1 MPTPPPASTPMT
13 KSPTAGS
20 AGSSALAAD
29 PATGLTEAE
38 AARRL
43 AAEGPN
49 EVAARQPVRLP
60 SRILAQ
66 LRDPLIMVLL
76 GAVVLTLAIGDHP
89 DAIVI
94 ALVVVVNTTV
104 GVVQEIRAD
113 NAVAALSALS
123 APHAQVRRDGAVRD
137 LPAAEVVPG
146 DVLLLAEGDIVAAD
160 AALAEASALLLDES
174 MLTGESV
181 AVDKTT
187 GDTLSAGT
195 VVVRGRGVATVT
207 ATGAA
212 SALGRI
218 AALLDDRRD
227 PTPLQ
232 RRLAALGRVLAV
244 VTLAL
249 CVLVFAL
256 GLIRGLPLGTMAV
269 TAISLAVA
277 AVPESLPAVVTLALA
292 LGARRMVARHA
303 LVRRLP
309 AVETLGSVS
318 VLATDKTGTLTEG
331 RMVVQ
336 HVWTP
341 RGSLELEFTGVG
353 YEPEG
358 DALVDGRAAEPDE
371 LRPVRELLTAAALC
385 NDATLH
391 PPDGEGPDAR
401 WTVLGD
407 PMEGALLT
415 AAAKAGCPDRAELA
429 ASRPRI
435 AEAPFDSLRR
445 RMTTLHRYLDRAP
458 DRSPA
463 PDADQHP
470 GWHPGPAPD
479 RHPDGHRD
487 PDSGRYHDPAPGRH
501 PGQHPGLDLGRHPDG
516 HLDPAPGRQRDP
528 NPDRSSGRDADWHPG
543 QDPDRHHDGHLDPA
557 PGWQR
562 DPNPDRSSGRDAAR
576 HPDPG
581 PGPGPGGPVLVCL
594 KGAPDA
600 VLDPAFLTDGP
611 GTLDLARERAARLAE
626 RGYRVLAVASGVR
639 DGVPDPVTAAESGLA
654 LLGLVALSDP
664 PKPHAAA
671 TLAACRSAGIT
682 PVLITGDHPAT
693 ARAIATRVSLLG
705 EGDGELE
712 GDGGEAGEPDGRVVT
727 GADVAAGRVADLTSV
742 RVFART
748 DPQQKLDVVEAWRDA
763 GAVTAMTGDGVNDGP
778 ALHRADIGVA
788 MGARGTEV
796 ARQAADLVLTD
807 DELSTV
813 VAAVEEGRRVYD
825 NIRRFL
831 VYGMAGGAAEILV
844 MLAGP
849 LLGLPLPLRA
859 GQILWI
865 NLLTHGLTG
874 VAMGAEP
881 ASPGT
886 MRRPPRPPDQH
897 ILGGGAW
904 QRLLLLAGVVT
915 AATLAAGLAAKALDL
930 PWQSV
935 LFLALLAAQ
944 LGVVL
949 GLRARLFTPRNP
961 FLPLSVLASA
971 LLGAAAL
978 YVPFLRS
985 VLETEPLGWT
995 GVGLAAACAP
1005 VGFLA
1010 ARLVRTAF
1018 RTGSR
1023 TASRTAPRAGDRNG
1037 TPGGTPQPSGL
1048 R

>member
-1 MPTPPPASTPMT
+1 MTAPAIA
-13 KSPTAGS
+13 SPGQAS
-20 AGSSALAAD
+20 
-29 PATGLTEAE
+29 GLTESE

-43 AAEGPN
+43 AASGPN
-49 EVAARQPVRLP
+49 EVTSERSVRLH

-66 LRDPLIMVLL
+66 LRDPLITVLL
-76 GAVVLTLAIGDHP
+76 GAVALTLAIGDHP
-89 DAIVI
+89 DAVVI
-94 ALVVVVNTTV
+94 ALVIAVNTAV
-104 GVVQEIRAD
+104 GVAQEIRAD

-123 APHAQVRRDGAVRD
+123 APHARVLRDGAVRD
-137 LPAAEVVPG
+137 LPAADVVPG
-146 DVLLLAEGDIVAAD
+146 DVLRLGEGDIVAAD
-160 AALAEASALLLDES
+160 AELAEATALLLDES

-181 AVDKTT
+181 PVDKAG
-187 GDTLSAGT
+187 GDALSAGT

-207 ATGAA
+207 ATGSG

-218 AALLDDRRD
+218 AALLDTRRE

-244 VTLAL
+244 VTLSL

-256 GLIRGLPLGTMAV
+256 GLVRGLPPGTMAV

-341 RGSLELEFTGVG
+341 RVRAELSGVG
-353 YEPEG
+353 YEPVAEV
-358 DALVDGRAAEPDE
+358 LVDGRPATEDE

-385 NDATLH
+385 NDATLR
-391 PPDGEGPDAR
+391 PPDPAPSDAR
-401 WTVLGD
+401 WTALGD
-407 PMEGALLT
+407 PMEAALLA
-415 AAAKAGCPDRAELA
+415 AAAKAGCPAQAALS

-435 AEAPFDSLRR
+435 AEVPFDSLRR
-445 RMTTLHRYLDRAP
+445 RMTTLHTTA
-458 DRSPA
+458 
-463 PDADQHP
+463 H
-470 GWHPGPAPD
+470 
-479 RHPDGHRD
+479 
-487 PDSGRYHDPAPGRH
+487 GR
-501 PGQHPGLDLGRHPDG
+501 
-516 HLDPAPGRQRDP
+516 
-528 NPDRSSGRDADWHPG
+528 
-543 QDPDRHHDGHLDPA
+543 
-557 PGWQR
+557 
-562 DPNPDRSSGRDAAR
+562 
-576 HPDPG
+576 
-581 PGPGPGGPVLVCL
+581 VLVCT
-594 KGAPDA
+594 KGAPEA
-600 VLDPAFLTDGP
+600 VLDPAVLAAGP
-611 GTLDLARERAARLAE
+611 DALAEARRQAARLAE
-626 RGYRVLAVASGVR
+626 RGYRVLAVASRVR
-639 DGVPDPVTAAESGLA
+639 DEVPDPVTAAETRLT

-671 TLAACRSAGIT
+671 TLAACRAAGIT

-693 ARAIATRVSLLG
+693 ARAVASGVALLG
-705 EGDGELE
+705 DRGESDGQ
-712 GDGGEAGEPDGRVVT
+712 VIT
-727 GADVAAGRVADLTSV
+727 GADVAAGRVADLTAV
-742 RVFART
+742 PVFART
-748 DPQQKLDVVEAWRDA
+748 DPQQKVDIVQAWRAA

-881 ASPGT
+881 AAPGT

-904 QRLLLLAGVVT
+904 QRLLLLAAVVT
-915 AATLAAGLAAKALDL
+915 TVTLGAALAARTLGL

-949 GLRARLFTPRNP
+949 GLRARLLTRQNP

-971 LLGAAAL
+971 LLAAAAL
-978 YVPFLRS
+978 YVPFLSS

-995 GVGLAAACAP
+995 GIALAAVCAP
-1005 VGFLA
+1005 GGFVA

-1018 RTGSR
+1018 RRTG
-1023 TASRTAPRAGDRNG
+1023 
-1037 TPGGTPQPSGL
+1037 
-1048 R
+1048 

>member
-1 MPTPPPASTPMT
+1 MTAS
-13 KSPTAGS
+13 A
-20 AGSSALAAD
+20 ADRALASLRD
-29 PATGLTEAE
+29 ATGLTEEE

-43 AAEGPN
+43 ADTGPN
-49 EVAARQPVRLP
+49 EVTARRPAVRLH
-60 SRILAQ
+60 SRVLAQ
-66 LRDPLIMVLL
+66 LTDPLIMVLL

-94 ALVVVVNTTV
+94 GLVVLVNTTV

-113 NAVAALSALS
+113 NAVAALSALT
-123 APHAQVRRDGAVRD
+123 APHARVRRDGVVRD
-137 LPAAEVVPG
+137 LPAAAIVPG
-146 DVLLLAEGDIVAAD
+146 DVLLVGEGDIVAAD
-160 AALAEASALLLDES
+160 AELAEASAVLVDES

-181 AVDKTT
+181 SVDKDP
-187 GDTLSAGT
+187 GAALSAGT
-195 VVVRGRGVATVT
+195 VVVRGRGVAVVE
-207 ATGAA
+207 ATGPS

-218 AALLDDRRD
+218 AALLDERRE

-232 RRLAALGRVLAV
+232 RRLAALGRVLAA

-256 GLIRGLPLGTMAV
+256 GLVRGLPLGTMAV

-292 LGARRMVARHA
+292 LGARRMAARHA

-336 HVWTP
+336 HVWSP
-341 RGSLELEFTGVG
+341 RVSAELTGVG

-358 DALVDGRAAEPDE
+358 EVLVAGRPAEADE
-371 LRPVRELLTAAALC
+371 LEPLTELLTVSALC
-385 NDATLH
+385 NDAMLR
-391 PPDGEGPDAR
+391 PADDRRPDGR
-401 WTVLGD
+401 WTALGD
-407 PMEGALLT
+407 PMEAALLA
-415 AAAKAGCPDRAELA
+415 AAAKTGCPEPAEL
-429 ASRPRI
+429 SVTRPRI
-435 AEAPFDSLRR
+435 GEVPFDSLRR
-445 RMTTLHRYLDRAP
+445 RMTTLHET
-458 DRSPA
+458 
-463 PDADQHP
+463 
-470 GWHPGPAPD
+470 
-479 RHPDGHRD
+479 
-487 PDSGRYHDPAPGRH
+487 
-501 PGQHPGLDLGRHPDG
+501 
-516 HLDPAPGRQRDP
+516 
-528 NPDRSSGRDADWHPG
+528 
-543 QDPDRHHDGHLDPA
+543 
-557 PGWQR
+557 
-562 DPNPDRSSGRDAAR
+562 
-576 HPDPG
+576 
-581 PGPGPGGPVLVCL
+581 GGDEVLVCM
-594 KGAPDA
+594 KGAPEA
-600 VLDPAFLTDGP
+600 VLDPAVL
-611 GTLDLARERAARLAE
+611 LDPPESLAAARQEAARLAA
-626 RGYRVLAVASGVR
+626 RGHRVLAVASGVR
-639 DGVPDPVTAAESGLA
+639 NDLPSPLTEAESGLA

-671 TLAACRSAGIT
+671 TLASCRAAGIT

-693 ARAIATRVSLLG
+693 ARAVASHVALLG
-705 EGDGELE
+705 DGVETEGH
-712 GDGGEAGEPDGRVVT
+712 VVT
-727 GADVAAGRVADLTSV
+727 GAEVAAGRVADLTSV

-748 DPQQKLDVVEAWRDA
+748 DPQQKLDIVEAWRA
-763 GAVTAMTGDGVNDGP
+763 GGAVTAMTGDGVNDGP

-844 MLAGP
+844 MLIGP

-881 ASPGT
+881 ASPGA
-886 MRRPPRPPDQH
+886 MHRPPRPPDQH

-904 QRLLLLAGVVT
+904 QRLLLLAAVVT
-915 AATLAAGLAAKALDL
+915 AASLGAGLAAQGLDL
-930 PWQSV
+930 AWQSV

-944 LGVVL
+944 LGVAL
-949 GLRARLFTPRNP
+949 GLRTRLLTKENP

-971 LLGAAAL
+971 LLAAAAL
-978 YVPFLRS
+978 YVPFLNS
-985 VLETEPLGWT
+985 ILETEPLGWA
-995 GVGLAAACAP
+995 GAGIALACAP
-1005 VGFLA
+1005 AGFVA
-1010 ARLVRTAF
+1010 ARVVRTAF
-1018 RTGSR
+1018 HPGDPTG
-1023 TASRTAPRAGDRNG
+1023 T
-1037 TPGGTPQPSGL
+1037 GGSSGL

>member
-1 MPTPPPASTPMT
+1 MTAS
-13 KSPTAGS
+13 A
-20 AGSSALAAD
+20 ADRALASARD
-29 PATGLTEAE
+29 TTGLTEAE
-38 AARRL
+38 AACRL
-43 AAEGPN
+43 ADTGPN
-49 EVAARQPVRLP
+49 EVTARRPVRLH
-60 SRILAQ
+60 SRVLAQ
-66 LRDPLIMVLL
+66 LTDPLIMVLL

-94 ALVVVVNTTV
+94 GLVVLVNTTV
-104 GVVQEIRAD
+104 GVAQEIRAD
-113 NAVAALSALS
+113 NAVAALSALT
-123 APHAQVRRDGAVRD
+123 APHARVRRDGVVRD
-137 LPAAEVVPG
+137 VPAAAIVPG
-146 DVLLLAEGDIVAAD
+146 DVLLVGEGDIVAAD
-160 AALAEASALLLDES
+160 AELAEASAVLVDES

-181 AVDKTT
+181 SVDKDP
-187 GDTLSAGT
+187 GATLSAGT
-195 VVVRGRGVATVT
+195 VVVRGRGVAVVE
-207 ATGAA
+207 ATGAL

-218 AALLDDRRD
+218 AALLDERRE

-232 RRLAALGRVLAV
+232 RRLAALGRVLAA

-256 GLIRGLPLGTMAV
+256 GLVRGLPLGTMAV

-292 LGARRMVARHA
+292 LGARRMAARHA

-341 RGSLELEFTGVG
+341 RVSAELTGVG

-358 DALVDGRAAEPDE
+358 EVLVAGRPAEADE
-371 LRPVRELLTAAALC
+371 LEPLTELLTVTALC
-385 NDATLH
+385 NDATLR
-391 PPDGEGPDAR
+391 PADDRRPDGR
-401 WTVLGD
+401 WKALGD
-407 PMEGALLT
+407 PMEAALLV
-415 AAAKAGCPDRAELA
+415 AAAKTGCPEPAEL
-429 ASRPRI
+429 SVTRPRI
-435 AEAPFDSLRR
+435 GEAPFDSLRR
-445 RMTTLHRYLDRAP
+445 RMTTLHK
-458 DRSPA
+458 
-463 PDADQHP
+463 AD
-470 GWHPGPAPD
+470 G
-479 RHPDGHRD
+479 DG
-487 PDSGRYHDPAPGRH
+487 A
-501 PGQHPGLDLGRHPDG
+501 
-516 HLDPAPGRQRDP
+516 
-528 NPDRSSGRDADWHPG
+528 
-543 QDPDRHHDGHLDPA
+543 
-557 PGWQR
+557 
-562 DPNPDRSSGRDAAR
+562 
-576 HPDPG
+576 
-581 PGPGPGGPVLVCL
+581 LVCL
-594 KGAPDA
+594 KGAPEA
-600 VLDPAFLTDGP
+600 VLDPAILQDP
-611 GTLDLARERAARLAE
+611 PDVLAAAHQEAARLAA

-639 DGVPDPVTAAESGLA
+639 NDLPSPVTEAESGLA

-671 TLAACRSAGIT
+671 TLAACRAAGIT

-693 ARAIATRVSLLG
+693 ARAVASHVALL
-705 EGDGELE
+705 
-712 GDGGEAGEPDGRVVT
+712 GDGGETEGHVVT
-727 GADVAAGRVADLTSV
+727 GADVTAGRVADLTSV

-748 DPQQKLDVVEAWRDA
+748 DPQQKLDIVEAWRA
-763 GAVTAMTGDGVNDGP
+763 RGAVTAMTGDGVNDGP

-844 MLAGP
+844 MLIGP

-881 ASPGT
+881 ASPGA
-886 MRRPPRPPDQH
+886 MHRPPRPPDQH

-904 QRLLLLAGVVT
+904 QRLLLLAAVVT
-915 AATLAAGLAAKALDL
+915 AASLGAGLAAQAMDL
-930 PWQSV
+930 AWQSV

-944 LGVVL
+944 LGVAL
-949 GLRARLFTPRNP
+949 GLRTRLLTKENP

-971 LLGAAAL
+971 LLAAAAL
-978 YVPFLRS
+978 YVPFLNS
-985 VLETEPLGWT
+985 ILETEPLGWA
-995 GVGLAAACAP
+995 GAGIALACAP
-1005 VGFLA
+1005 AGFVA
-1010 ARLVRTAF
+1010 ARVVRTAF
-1018 RTGSR
+1018 H
-1023 TASRTAPRAGDRNG
+1023 
-1037 TPGGTPQPSGL
+1037 PGGPTGTGGSSGL

>member
-1 MPTPPPASTPMT
+1 MTTPATASTAPP
-13 KSPTAGS
+13 S
-20 AGSSALAAD
+20 
-29 PATGLTEAE
+29 PATGLTGAE

-43 AAEGPN
+43 AADGPN
-49 EVAARQPVRLP
+49 EVAARRPVRLY
-60 SRILAQ
+60 SRVLAQ

-76 GAVVLTLAIGDHP
+76 GAVALTLAIGDHP

-94 ALVVVVNTTV
+94 GLVVVVNTTV
-104 GVVQEIRAD
+104 GVVQEVRAD

-123 APHAQVRRDGAVRD
+123 APHARVRRDGTVRD
-137 LPAAEVVPG
+137 VAAAEVVVG
-146 DVLLLAEGDIVAAD
+146 DVLVLGEGDIVAAD
-160 AALAEASALLLDES
+160 ALLAEASALLLDES

-181 AVDKTT
+181 PVDKDAD
-187 GDTLSAGT
+187 GTLSAGT

-207 ATGAA
+207 ATGPR

-218 AALLDDRRD
+218 AALLDDRREA
-227 PTPLQ
+227 TPLQ
-232 RRLAALGRVLAV
+232 RRLAALGRILAA

-256 GLIRGLPLGTMAV
+256 GLVRGLPPGTMAV

-292 LGARRMVARHA
+292 LGARRMAARHA

-336 HVWTP
+336 RIRTP
-341 RGSLELEFTGVG
+341 GACVELTGVG
-353 YEPEG
+353 YEPAG
-358 DALVDGRAAEPDE
+358 QALVSGRPATPEE
-371 LRPVRELLTAAALC
+371 LAPVRELLRTTVLC
-385 NDATLH
+385 NDATLR
-391 PPDGEGPDAR
+391 PPDATDPGSR
-401 WTVLGD
+401 WTAVGD
-407 PMEGALLT
+407 PMEAALLA
-415 AAAKAGCPDRAELA
+415 AAAKTGCPPEPELRAGL
-429 ASRPRI
+429 PRI
-435 AEAPFDSLRR
+435 GEAPFDSLRK
-445 RMTTLHRYLDRAP
+445 RMTTLHEE
-458 DRSPA
+458 
-463 PDADQHP
+463 
-470 GWHPGPAPD
+470 
-479 RHPDGHRD
+479 
-487 PDSGRYHDPAPGRH
+487 APGRI
-501 PGQHPGLDLGRHPDG
+501 
-516 HLDPAPGRQRDP
+516 
-528 NPDRSSGRDADWHPG
+528 
-543 QDPDRHHDGHLDPA
+543 
-557 PGWQR
+557 
-562 DPNPDRSSGRDAAR
+562 
-576 HPDPG
+576 
-581 PGPGPGGPVLVCL
+581 LVCL
-594 KGAPDA
+594 KGAPEA
-600 VLDPAFLTDGP
+600 VLTPTVLSADADTVAQAREAAA
-611 GTLDLARERAARLAE
+611 DLAGE
-626 RGYRVLAVASGVR
+626 GYRVLAVASGVR
-639 DGVPDPVTAAESGLA
+639 GDLPEPVAAAESGLR

-664 PKPHAAA
+664 PKPHAAR
-671 TLAACRSAGIT
+671 TLASCRAAGIT

-693 ARAIATRVSLLG
+693 ARAVADSVGLTG
-705 EGDGELE
+705 ETDGH
-712 GDGGEAGEPDGRVVT
+712 AGHVVT
-727 GADVAAGRVADLTSV
+727 GADVAAGRVPDLTSV

-748 DPQQKLDVVEAWRDA
+748 DPQQKLDVVAAWRAA

-813 VAAVEEGRRVYD
+813 VSAVEEGRRVYD

-904 QRLLLLAGVVT
+904 QRLSVLAAVVT
-915 AATLAAGLAAKALDL
+915 AASLGAGLVARAHGLD
-930 PWQSV
+930 WQSV

-949 GLRARLFTPRNP
+949 GLRARLFTRKNP
-961 FLPLSVLASA
+961 FLPVAVLASA
-971 LLGAAAL
+971 LLALAAL
-978 YVPFLRS
+978 YVPFLRTA
-985 VLETEPLGWT
+985 LDTDPLG
-995 GVGLAAACAP
+995 GVGIALAVACAP
-1005 VGFLA
+1005 VGFLV
-1010 ARLVRTAF
+1010 ARAVRTAF
-1018 RTGSR
+1018 RPPG
-1023 TASRTAPRAGDRNG
+1023 PAGTDER
-1037 TPGGTPQPSGL
+1037 SGL

>member
-1 MPTPPPASTPMT
+1 MTTPAEAEAVRTS
-13 KSPTAGS
+13 
-20 AGSSALAAD
+20 
-29 PATGLTEAE
+29 PATGLTPAE

-43 AAEGPN
+43 AADGPN
-49 EVAARQPVRLP
+49 EVAARRPVRLY
-60 SRILAQ
+60 SRVLAQ

-76 GAVVLTLAIGDHP
+76 GAVALTLAIGDHP

-94 ALVVVVNTTV
+94 GLVVLVNTTV
-104 GVVQEIRAD
+104 GVVQEVRAD

-123 APHAQVRRDGAVRD
+123 APHARVRRDGTVRD
-137 LPAAEVVPG
+137 VAAAEVVVG
-146 DVLLLAEGDIVAAD
+146 DVLVLGEGDIVAAD
-160 AALAEASALLLDES
+160 ALLGEASALLLDES

-181 AVDKTT
+181 PVDK
-187 GDTLSAGT
+187 DADDLLSAGT
-195 VVVRGRGVATVT
+195 VVARGRGVAAVT
-207 ATGAA
+207 ATGPR

-218 AALLDDRRD
+218 AALLDDRREA
-227 PTPLQ
+227 TPLQ
-232 RRLAALGRVLAV
+232 HRLAALGRILAA

-256 GLIRGLPLGTMAV
+256 GLVRGLPPGTMAV

-336 HVWTP
+336 RVWTP
-341 RGSLELEFTGVG
+341 EVRVGLTGVG

-358 DALVDGRAAEPDE
+358 EVLIAGRPAAPDE
-371 LRPVRELLTAAALC
+371 LAPVRELLRTTVLC
-385 NDATLH
+385 NDATLR
-391 PPDGEGPDAR
+391 PPDATDPPSR
-401 WTVLGD
+401 WTAVGD
-407 PMEGALLT
+407 PMEAALLS
-415 AAAKAGCPDRAELA
+415 AAAKAGCPPEPELRADL
-429 ASRPRI
+429 PRI
-435 AEAPFDSLRR
+435 AEAPFDSLRK
-445 RMTTLHRYLDRAP
+445 RMTTLHRA
-458 DRSPA
+458 
-463 PDADQHP
+463 
-470 GWHPGPAPD
+470 
-479 RHPDGHRD
+479 
-487 PDSGRYHDPAPGRH
+487 APG
-501 PGQHPGLDLGRHPDG
+501 QI
-516 HLDPAPGRQRDP
+516 
-528 NPDRSSGRDADWHPG
+528 
-543 QDPDRHHDGHLDPA
+543 
-557 PGWQR
+557 
-562 DPNPDRSSGRDAAR
+562 
-576 HPDPG
+576 
-581 PGPGPGGPVLVCL
+581 LVCL
-594 KGAPDA
+594 KGAPEA
-600 VLDPAFLTDGP
+600 VLAPTVLSGADAD
-611 GTLDLARERAARLAE
+611 TLARAGKAAADLAGE
-626 RGYRVLAVASGVR
+626 GYRVLAVASGVR
-639 DGVPDPVTAAESGLA
+639 GDVPEPVAAAESGLK

-664 PKPHAAA
+664 PKPHAHR
-671 TLAACRSAGIT
+671 TLASCRAAGIT

-693 ARAIATRVSLLG
+693 ARAVADSVGLTG
-705 EGDGELE
+705 ETDGHT
-712 GDGGEAGEPDGRVVT
+712 ARVVT
-727 GADVAAGRVADLTSV
+727 GADVAAGRIPDLTSV

-748 DPQQKLDVVEAWRDA
+748 DPQQKLDIVAAWRA
-763 GAVTAMTGDGVNDGP
+763 RGAVTAMTGDGVNDGP

-807 DELSTV
+807 DELATV
-813 VAAVEEGRRVYD
+813 VSAIEEGRRVYD

-881 ASPGT
+881 AVPGT

-904 QRLLLLAGVVT
+904 QRLLVLAAVVT
-915 AATLAAGLAAKALDL
+915 AASLGAGLAAQALGLD
-930 PWQSV
+930 WQSV

-949 GLRARLFTPRNP
+949 GLRARLFTRKNL
-961 FLPLSVLASA
+961 FLPVSVLASA
-971 LLGAAAL
+971 LLALAAL
-978 YVPFLRS
+978 YVPFLRTA
-985 VLETEPLGWT
+985 LDTDPLG
-995 GVGLAAACAP
+995 GAGLALAAACAP
-1005 VGFLA
+1005 AGFLA
-1010 ARLVRTAF
+1010 ARAVRTAF
-1018 RTGSR
+1018 R
-1023 TASRTAPRAGDRNG
+1023 
-1037 TPGGTPQPSGL
+1037 PSGPAGTDEGIGL

>member
-1 MPTPPPASTPMT
+1 MT
-13 KSPTAGS
+13 TSATVS
-20 AGSSALAAD
+20 AGGAA
-29 PATGLTEAE
+29 GLTEAE
-38 AARRL
+38 ATRRL
-43 AAEGPN
+43 AVSGPN
-49 EVAARQPVRLP
+49 EVAARKPVRLP
-60 SRILAQ
+60 TRVLAQ
-66 LRDPLIMVLL
+66 LRDPLVTVLL
-76 GAVVLTLAIGDHP
+76 AAVVLTLSISDHP

-123 APHAQVRRDGAVRD
+123 APHARVRRDGVVRD
-137 LPAAEVVPG
+137 VPAAEIVPG
-146 DVLLLAEGDIVAAD
+146 DVLLLGEGDIVAAD
-160 AALAEASALLLDES
+160 GELAEASALLLDES

-181 AVDKTT
+181 PVDKDP
-187 GDTLSAGT
+187 GGTLGAGT
-195 VVVRGRGVATVT
+195 VVVRGRGVAVVT

-218 AALLDDRRD
+218 AALLDDRRE

-232 RRLAALGRVLAV
+232 RRLAALGRVLAA

-256 GLIRGLPLGTMAV
+256 GLVRGLPLGTMAV

-341 RGSLELEFTGVG
+341 SVSADVQGVG

-358 DALVDGRAAEPDE
+358 EVRVVGRRAEAEALA
-371 LRPVRELLTAAALC
+371 PVRELLTVSALC
-385 NDATLH
+385 NDADLR
-391 PPDGEGPDAR
+391 PPDAGTPDGR
-401 WTVLGD
+401 WAALGD
-407 PMEGALLT
+407 PMEAALLA
-415 AAAKAGCPDRAELA
+415 AAAKSGCPGQAELA
-429 ASRPRI
+429 ATRPRI
-435 AEAPFDSLRR
+435 GEAPFDSLRK
-445 RMTTLHRYLDRAP
+445 RMTTLHAT
-458 DRSPA
+458 
-463 PDADQHP
+463 
-470 GWHPGPAPD
+470 
-479 RHPDGHRD
+479 
-487 PDSGRYHDPAPGRH
+487 GRGE
-501 PGQHPGLDLGRHPDG
+501 
-516 HLDPAPGRQRDP
+516 
-528 NPDRSSGRDADWHPG
+528 
-543 QDPDRHHDGHLDPA
+543 
-557 PGWQR
+557 
-562 DPNPDRSSGRDAAR
+562 
-576 HPDPG
+576 
-581 PGPGPGGPVLVCL
+581 VLVCL
-594 KGAPDA
+594 KGAPEA
-600 VLDPAFLTDGP
+600 VLDALVLVDGP
-611 GTLDLARERAARLAE
+611 EALNRARREAADLAA
-626 RGYRVLAVASGVR
+626 RGYRVLAVASGIR
-639 DGVPDPVTAAESGLA
+639 DDLPDPVTRAESQLT

-671 TLAACRSAGIT
+671 TLAACRAAGIT

-693 ARAIATRVSLLG
+693 ARAVASRVALLG
-705 EGDGELE
+705 EGGETE
-712 GDGGEAGEPDGRVVT
+712 GQVVT
-727 GADVAAGRVADLTSV
+727 GADVAAGQVPDLTSV

-748 DPQQKLDVVEAWRDA
+748 DPEQKLDIVEAWRGR

-778 ALHRADIGVA
+778 ALHHADIGVA

-844 MLAGP
+844 MLIGP
-849 LLGLPLPLRA
+849 MLGLPLPLRA

-904 QRLLLLAGVVT
+904 QRLLLLAAVVT
-915 AATLAAGLAAKALDL
+915 TATLGAGLAARALDL

-949 GLRARLFTPRNP
+949 GLRARLLTRENP

-971 LLGAAAL
+971 LLAVAAL
-978 YVPFLRS
+978 YVPFLRT
-985 VLETEPLGWT
+985 VLETEPLGWA
-995 GVGLAAACAP
+995 GIALAAVCAP
-1005 VGFLA
+1005 AGFLA

-1018 RTGSR
+1018 RR
-1023 TASRTAPRAGDRNG
+1023 TSPAGTLG
-1037 TPGGTPQPSGL
+1037 ASGL